1 MSMNRSGLQKFPLLL
16 IFVVLGAGIVLILY
30 QTRFGPGTTG
40 DSVHYM
46 MGAQNLLD
54 GNGFSRTSGGGEIRP
69 ITMFA
74 PFYSVVLA
82 GLKLIGLDFFI
93 GARLLNALLFG
104 CSISLAGLLIY
115 RYTNSYWAALI
126 GSTFILLRNDVVFY
140 FTHILTE
147 ALFVFLML
155 ISIYTLVRYLDNR
168 KAYLLVLSA
177 VFVGLSTLTRY
188 IGLCLAITGVAS
200 ILLLS
205 KATLKRRMVDSV
217 IFSVVAFLPFIFWIT
232 RNAAVT
238 GTTVNRAFIYHPIS
252 ADLFQAYRAEITFW
266 FVPIQLKFPHS
277 LRRALMLLLMIPA
290 PALFFIDDLKAN
302 FLKGGKS
309 RRSFWTTPWVL
320 GFVILSYVSIL
331 FLNLTFLDA
340 ISDFN
345 TVSRYLVP
353 VFILAVILFVLAF
366 HWLLVRWERLRILQV
381 GVLTIVLL
389 LMGLYAQQT
398 LTIIKDPLSN
408 LGYTGLKH
416 QRPETVEML
425 ESVKRS
431 APIISNDPEMVY
443 IFADRPAY
451 LLPLKVDYHT
461 TQEREDYD
469 QQIEATREKL
479 IQGGLIV
486 IFSPMTE
493 REFEVVELLD
503 VELLDEFYGSAF
515 YGYTEAMDE

>member
-1 MSMNRSGLQKFPLLL
+1 MNRSGLQKFPLLL
-16 IFVVLGAGIVLILY
+16 LIVVLVVGIVLILY

-40 DSVHYM
+40 DSVHYL

-104 CSISLAGLLIY
+104 CNISLAGLLIY
-115 RYTNSYWAALI
+115 RYTNSYWATLI
-126 GSTFILLRNDVVFY
+126 GSAFILLRNDLVCY
-140 FTHILTE
+140 YTHILTE

-155 ISIYTLVRYLDNR
+155 ISIYALASYLDKR
-168 KAYLLVLSA
+168 KAYLLILSA

-205 KATLKRRMVDSV
+205 NATLKRRIIDCI
-217 IFSVVAFLPFIFWIT
+217 IFSFVAFLPFFYWIT

-238 GTTVNRAFIYHPIS
+238 GTTVNRAFVYHPIS
-252 ADLFQAYRAEITFW
+252 ADLFQAYRAEVTFW

-290 PALFFIDDLKAN
+290 PAIFFIYDLKEK
-302 FLKGGKS
+302 FLKGGKF
-309 RRSFWTTPWVL
+309 RRSFWTLPWVL

-345 TVSRYLVP
+345 TIPRYLVP
-353 VFILAVILFVLAF
+353 IYVLAVILFVLAF
-366 HWLLVRWERLRILQV
+366 HQVLMRWEKLRILQV

-398 LTIIKDPLSN
+398 LTILQDPLSN
-408 LGYTGLKH
+408 LGYTGLKQ

-425 ESVKRS
+425 ESIERS

-451 LLPLKVDYHT
+451 LLPLKIDYHT
-461 TQEREDYD
+461 TQERDDYD

-479 IQGGLIV
+479 NQGGLIV
-486 IFSPMTE
+486 IFTPRTE

-503 VELLDEFYGSAF
+503 VELMDEFYGSAF
-515 YGYTEAMDE
+515 YGYPEAIDK